1 MFRKLFPM
9 NFFYR
14 DALSTD
20 GGGIAEVT
28 KAVGELKT
36 AAEKGQKAVKE
47 QIEGVATEVSTV
59 KDEVKTVKDEQETIK
74 ADIKAIKAR
83 TGRSSNMQKN
93 AEFDYND
100 RVKALVIENGEKLK
114 AIYDGSLKSH
124 SFRIETKDA
133 TDTTAPN
140 SLTGDYP
147 KQYANEIISM
157 PSRKTHLRQLFGVG
171 GTSDRTYT
179 YYREEAPEGSVA
191 SQTAEGAKK
200 SKIKFNFTEVDANVK
215 TIAGFSIVS
224 LQLLNNLPALWAFL
238 QKRMPEL
245 YYREEDRQLF
255 SGTGINGELPGL
267 LALIASATSTD
278 TDPLGYIM
286 DTIAEIE
293 DTDEDVN
300 TILLRPS
307 TYMNVLK
314 VGTLNKP
321 DVVVIDPSTG
331 RLTIAGIPA
340 YKSTAVPVNGGVI
353 GDFNLGADILQL
365 EALNVAVSLE
375 DGENFQNNTATIKVE
390 AQVAFPIFRPGA
402 FRKLNFGATT

>member
-1 MFRKLFPM
+1 MPEVTLEQVQKSVGDLG
-9 NFFYR
+9 
-14 DALSTD
+14 DK
-20 GGGIAEVT
+20 VT
-28 KAVGELKT
+28 KAQET
-36 AAEKGQKAVKE
+36 ATTEVKAVKD
-47 QIEGVATEVSTV
+47 EVTAV
-59 KDEVKTVKDEQETIK
+59 KDEVKTVKDEQDTIK

-83 TGRSSNMQKN
+83 SGRSSNMQKN

-114 AIYDGSLKSH
+114 AVYEGSIKSH

-171 GTSDRTYT
+171 QTSARTYT
-179 YYREEAPEGSVA
+179 YYREDAPEGGVA

-200 SKIKFNFTEVDANVK
+200 SKIKFNFTEKDAVVK

-224 LQLLNNLPALWAFL
+224 TQLLNNLPALWAFL

-255 SGTGINGELPGL
+255 NGTGANGEIPGL
-267 LALIASATSTD
+267 LAQIASATSTD
-278 TDPLGYIM
+278 TDPLGYVM

-293 DTDEDVN
+293 DSDEDVN
-300 TILLRPS
+300 TLLFRPS
-307 TYMNVLK
+307 TYMNLLK

-321 DVVVIDPSTG
+321 DVVVIDPATG

-340 YKSTAVPVNGGVI
+340 YKSTAVAANTGVI

-365 EALNVAVSLE
+365 QALNVAVSLE
-375 DGENFQNNTATIKVE
+375 DGENFQNNTATIRVE
-390 AQVAFPIFRPGA
+390 AEIAFPVFRPGA